1 MHQFSDRMFRVQE
14 GTDIARDG
22 APKSEI
28 QAVRFKYVSALLAA
42 PSLTCGVDVSIQWN
56 NEEKY
61 SHHVSLIL
69 MLWSI
74 DFLPVA
80 CLSFSMDE

>member
-22 APKSEI
+22 ASKSEI
-28 QAVRFKYVSALLAA
+28 QAVRFKNVFAA
-42 PSLTCGVDVSIQWN
+42 PSLTCGVDVSIQWKN
-56 NEEKY
+56 VEKY
-61 SHHVSLIL
+61 SHHVSL